1 MKKFVFLFYGF
12 IPPTTEIMEDWN
24 NWFAKI
30 GDKIADRG
38 YGFTPG
44 IEVTKDGTKA
54 LPFDEQA
61 ITAYMVFNAENLEE
75 AESIAKTCPM
85 ITSVR
90 VYETRSM

>member
-12 IPPTTEIMEDWN
+12 IPPTEEIMKDWN
-24 NWFAKI
+24 NWFASI

-38 YGFTPG
+38 YGFAPG
-44 IEVTKDGTKA
+44 IEVTKDGTEA

-61 ITAYMVFNAENLEE
+61 ITAYMVFNAESLEE